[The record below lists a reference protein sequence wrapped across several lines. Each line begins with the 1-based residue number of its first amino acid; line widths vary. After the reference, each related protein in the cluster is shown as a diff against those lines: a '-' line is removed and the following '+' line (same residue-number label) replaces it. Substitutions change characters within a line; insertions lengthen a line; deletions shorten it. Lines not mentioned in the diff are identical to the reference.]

1 MQRTCE
7 RCGKTYEAARSTSK
21 FCSST
26 CRAAVSLARKAGEPV
41 QLLPQPEPSADGGS
55 LTSATIAELAA
66 ADRVDCTLGQAAI
79 ALARRVDAGHE
90 SGSSVAALVRE
101 LRVTLE
107 AALDGAARADDVVDE
122 LRRKREQLRRR
133 HA

>member
-1 MQRTCE
+1 MGRRPDARFCSE
-7 RCGKTYEAARSTSK
+7 RCRKAAAR
-21 FCSST
+21 
-26 CRAAVSLARKAGEPV
+26 AAAGVPV
-41 QLLPQPEPSADGGS
+41 QLISTPSPVADGGS
-55 LTSATIAELAA
+55 LTAATLAELAA
-66 ADRVDCTLGQAAI
+66 ADRVDCALGQAAL

-101 LRVTLE
+101 LRVTME

-133 HA
+133 RA